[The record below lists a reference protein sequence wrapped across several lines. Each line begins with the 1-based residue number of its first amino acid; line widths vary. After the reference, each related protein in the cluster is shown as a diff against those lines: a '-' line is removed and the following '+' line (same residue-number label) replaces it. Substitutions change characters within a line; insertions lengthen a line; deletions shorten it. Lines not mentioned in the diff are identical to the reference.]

1 MAGAN
6 PVHED
11 DTLISQLDQ
20 TLYKYET
27 LLALIGGFAVFSLMI
42 LAVINVSGRNFFSA
56 PLPGYIDWIEQVMPI
71 IAFIGMSYCQRL
83 GGHIRMDI
91 VVAQIHGRSLWLV
104 EAIGVF
110 FMLLLALILMWG
122 SWAHFGRSFD
132 FSAPYWSRDSSL
144 DIRLPLW
151 PAKLLAPVAFAVIS
165 LRLAL
170 QFVAYIKAFR
180 NNEET
185 PVAVPLIEDAATVAA
200 NEAASVSAQ
209 QQQTTK
215 S

>member
-11 DTLISQLDQ
+11 GSVISQLDS
-20 TLYKYET
+20 TLHKYET

-42 LAVINVSGRNFFSA
+42 LAVINVGGRNAFSA
-56 PLPGYIDWIEQVMPI
+56 PLPGYIDWIEQIMPI
-71 IAFIGMSYCQRL
+71 IAFIGMAYCQRL

-91 VVAQIHGRSLWLV
+91 IVGQLRGRMLWLI

-110 FMLLLALILMWG
+110 FMLLLVLVMLWG
-122 SWAHFGRSFD
+122 SWEHFARSFD
-132 FSAPYWSRDSSL
+132 LSAPYWSRDSSL

-151 PAKLLAPVAFAVIS
+151 PAKLLAPLAFAVFA
-165 LRLAL
+165 LRLML
-170 QFVAYIKAFR
+170 QLIAFVKAFIK
-180 NNEET
+180 NEKT
-185 PVAVPLIEDAATVAA
+185 PAAVPMIEDAATVAA

-209 QQQTTK
+209 K
-215 S
+215 SRS